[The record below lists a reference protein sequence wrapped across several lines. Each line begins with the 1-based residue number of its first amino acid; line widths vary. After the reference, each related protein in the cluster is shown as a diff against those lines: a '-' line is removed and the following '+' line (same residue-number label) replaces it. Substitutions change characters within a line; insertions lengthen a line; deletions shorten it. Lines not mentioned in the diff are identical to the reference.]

1 METSPEQI
9 ELFDEAVR
17 DHGALVARIVSSY
30 EARAA
35 LAEELAQETF
45 TALWRAL
52 PAWRGEASMRTFLA
66 RIAHNVCVS
75 HVRREVR
82 RTDTEIDDQTPS
94 AADSPETV
102 AGRNLERT
110 RLLEAVS
117 ALPLAQRQVVT
128 LHLEGFTDREVGETL
143 GISEGNVGVRLT
155 RARTRLRAL
164 MGVAS

>member
-1 METSPEQI
+1 
-9 ELFDEAVR
+9 
-17 DHGALVARIVSSY
+17 
-30 EARAA
+30 
-35 LAEELAQETF
+35 
-45 TALWRAL
+45 
-52 PAWRGEASMRTFLA
+52 MRTFLA